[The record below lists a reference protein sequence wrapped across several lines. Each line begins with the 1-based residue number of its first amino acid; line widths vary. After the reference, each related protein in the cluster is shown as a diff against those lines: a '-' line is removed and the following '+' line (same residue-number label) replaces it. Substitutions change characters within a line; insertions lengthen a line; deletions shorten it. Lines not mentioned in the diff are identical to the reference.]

1 MRVSSS
7 WRVWSSSET
16 TTILASSC
24 CGACQP
30 GRGRRLTLT
39 WTYVHHN
46 ALAEAGAS
54 VEPVIVLE
62 LVDLDAL
69 AIVGRWRYQGHSPRE
84 GSAGTRAATDVPS
97 AARNAVATG
106 RAGLGRAARAVPRA
120 RWWSGV
126 VCDVRAAAGQMTI
139 RRLGV
144 GGRQMRRR
152 DRGATG
158 QRNVWMQCAMR
169 AGSVTGSM
177 RSIVTATGARGRW
190 WV

>member
-7 WRVWSSSET
+7 CRVWSSSET

-24 CGACQP
+24 CSACQP
-30 GRGRRLTLT
+30 GRGQRLTVTL
-39 WTYVHHN
+39 TYVHHN

-106 RAGLGRAARAVPRA
+106 RAGLGRAARVVPRA

-126 VCDVRAAAGQMTI
+126 VCDVRAGQMTI

-144 GGRQMRRR
+144 GGRQGRS
-152 DRGATG
+152 
-158 QRNVWMQCAMR
+158 
-169 AGSVTGSM
+169 AGW
-177 RSIVTATGARGRW
+177 TGARRDSATTFGCNAQCARGQRQARARCA
-190 WV
+190 VS